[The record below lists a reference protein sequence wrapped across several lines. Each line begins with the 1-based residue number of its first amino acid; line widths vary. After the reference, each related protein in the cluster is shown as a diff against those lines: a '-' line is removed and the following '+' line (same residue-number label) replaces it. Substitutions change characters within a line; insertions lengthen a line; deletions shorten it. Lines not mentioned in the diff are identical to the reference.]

1 MKEIKEFKQQIKNK
15 EYYQAHEVLEKIW
28 FPIRKHKDDFTYL
41 LKGFINAAVSLEL
54 YKRGKIEQSKKIYLI
69 YKKYVVDE
77 RIENSPQKKS
87 LKSLQKYIDTT
98 FEEIYK
104 I

>member
-1 MKEIKEFKQQIKNK
+1 MKEIEEFKQQIKNK
-15 EYYQAHEVLEKIW
+15 EYYQAHEILEEIW
-28 FPIRKHKDDFTYL
+28 FPIRKNRDNFSYL

-54 YKRGKIEQSKKIYLI
+54 YKRGKIEQSKKVYLV
-69 YKKYVVDE
+69 YKKYVINQ
-77 RIENSPQKKS
+77 RIENIPQKKS
-87 LKSLQKYIDTT
+87 LKSLQEYMDTT